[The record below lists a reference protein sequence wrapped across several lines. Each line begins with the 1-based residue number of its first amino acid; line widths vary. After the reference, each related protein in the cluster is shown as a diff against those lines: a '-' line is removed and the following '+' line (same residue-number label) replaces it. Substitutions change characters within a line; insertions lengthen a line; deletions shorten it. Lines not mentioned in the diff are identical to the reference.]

1 MEQAALRGKTTPF
14 AVYAEVLNE
23 STGHVTATDAE
34 LDDGAMMNVASYDF
48 LGAYGPVTL
57 RPSNVYAKLGNGK
70 VVKSDGSVEL
80 TVCVG
85 NKQDLSRTVKQSFE
99 VLRGYPGALLF
110 GKPWKAEIGMI
121 HFYRLELAFIP
132 MPDKTT
138 DGRRWIR
145 LESERQAYM
154 PGLPETPL
162 DALRLT
168 EDAMDANVEEL
179 ELLALHGLDR
189 CSTAPPPAIEGDLD
203 AALPLYDKTDEIEIP
218 LEDDVELG
226 ESEESAD
233 ATASAASLYTV
244 QPAETPVDPE
254 ELQRLQQLYPST
266 NDDADYLAE
275 RQRYRD
281 RFQPFR
287 LSGRPDDDSDERA
300 QRVADTIAARF
311 GSVGTP
317 AEREHFKA
325 LLKAKHLA
333 FAESLADCKQN
344 RAVVCDPKLTAEPP
358 PTTHRGRQQ
367 PLSPPQ
373 QEFFNKIVDEYMAN
387 NIMRY
392 IAEDE
397 VSVVSETRI
406 VPKPSSEYPPV
417 SLEVLKQI
425 VNSALKKAG
434 LEHDPTIP
442 EPDPAALAR
451 PPPAEKKWRLVTNY
465 AGVNKYMRDKSFYPG
480 DMDVKMGKLSGKRY
494 VFKVDGCSAF
504 FVALLSACGMLLS
517 TTWVPGRGYVVYMV
531 MPFGFKISP
540 SVFNRFIVEAFGDI
554 FDCDTTWWMDDS
566 GGGKQSY
573 GDFYEFNR
581 LFLDRCIDVGFTLS
595 VKKCSYFH
603 EEVQFCGHIVGQHG
617 IRVDPERLRA
627 IVDWPKPSTVRELM
641 QFRGTASYLRSK
653 VPDFAKHFAPLDELT
668 RNVDDYDRSLD
679 DLWGPRHDAAF
690 LQVKQQLVNCR
701 VVREPRYDGRPFFVH
716 SDWSGEG
723 IGAVLL
729 QEYLVQ
735 QDPATKRW
743 DAIEDTEIHEPLD
756 ETAASTADKPKVK
769 RVIFPLAYASK
780 RNTEREQ
787 RYPAHL
793 GELVAAKFALDK
805 FAPYTFGQPIVLVT
819 DCQAL
824 KQILDS
830 DRFPNAHARWREELL
845 RHDII
850 RVEHVSGR
858 SHQLAHGLSHRPP
871 AASDDP
877 PEPVETTDCELL
889 SLSLKTLPKVPRDDE
904 YLRIDETAERL
915 LKRFE
920 GDELEATVRFLL
932 LLEMPED
939 RVTRDRL
946 RRQRLYFVKDGQ
958 LWYRSALW
966 PLRVVSRKEGRDI
979 LRQVHDREGHY
990 GRATI
995 LTKLRL
1001 QQRLTW
1007 PRLVHDVAE
1016 FVKRCQTCQQ
1026 FGPTEGTTL
1035 SPVVVISPME
1045 TWAADFVSLP
1055 LSHGINKLLVVIDY
1069 FSRFTW
1075 AFPVRSATG
1084 KEVVKALASL
1094 RKALGHL
1101 PHTLV
1106 TDGGS
1111 HFDCQEVAVYLES
1124 VGTLHH
1130 ITPAYAPWVNGMVER
1145 ANRSILDE
1153 IKKLSAPT
1161 EVPIGETASA
1171 QWLPH
1176 LDDALRA
1183 VNRHPMKELAD
1194 HSPLQL
1200 HYGLTRYPREDLVA
1214 ATIEPTVDQRQL
1226 ARAFVDADRE
1236 RAQIRHLGSQD
1247 RQLRTSAPRREPE
1260 EFKEG
1265 DLVLKYESRLRSTYA
1280 TAAKLAPRWTG
1291 PYVIEA
1297 KFRKSYRI
1305 RLVAD
1310 PAHIERA
1317 HRRRLKRFWPALPE
1331 NDADLDALDATL
1343 DEATDDEALS

>member
-1 MEQAALRGKTTPF
+1 MEQAALRGKNTPF

-23 STGHVTATDAE
+23 ATGHVTATDAE

-57 RPSNVYAKLGNGK
+57 RPSNVYAKLGNSK

-85 NKQDLSRTVKQSFE
+85 NKQNLSRTVKQSFE

-132 MPDKTT
+132 MPDKTS

-168 EDAMDANVEEL
+168 EDAMEANVEEL
-179 ELLALHGLDR
+179 EVLAVHGLGNATA
-189 CSTAPPPAIEGDLD
+189 TAPALAFEGDLESST
-203 AALPLYDKTDEIEIP
+203 PVYEKTDEIEVP
-218 LEDDVELG
+218 LDDEVELA
-226 ESEESAD
+226 ESDDQTEP
-233 ATASAASLYTV
+233 TAAVPLHTV
-244 QPAETPVDPE
+244 QPAEVHVDHK
-254 ELQRLQQLYPST
+254 ELERLQHLHPLV
-266 NDDADYLAE
+266 NEDADYLAD
-275 RQRYRD
+275 RQSYRD

-287 LSGRPDDDSDERA
+287 LNGRPDDDSEERA
-300 QRVADTIAARF
+300 QRIANTIAARF
-311 GSVGTP
+311 GNVGTP

-373 QEFFNKIVDEYMAN
+373 QEFFNKIVDEYMKN

-425 VNSALKKAG
+425 VNAALKKAG
-434 LEHDPTIP
+434 LEHNPTIP
-442 EPDPAALAR
+442 EPDPAVLAR
-451 PPPAEKKWRLVTNY
+451 PPPTEKKWRLVTNY

-566 GGGKQSY
+566 GGGKQSF
-573 GDFYEFNR
+573 GDFFEFNR

-627 IVDWPKPSTVRELM
+627 IVDWPKPATVRELM

-668 RNVDDYDRSLD
+668 RNVDDYDKSLD
-679 DLWGPRHDAAF
+679 EIWGPRHDAAF

-716 SDWSGEG
+716 LDWSGEG

-735 QDPATKRW
+735 QDPVTKRW
-743 DAIEDTEIHEPLD
+743 DVVEDIDIREPLD
-756 ETAASTADKPKVK
+756 AASTPTSADQPDKPQVKIK
-769 RVIFPLAYASK
+769 RVVFPLAYASK

-845 RHDII
+845 RHDI
-850 RVEHVSGR
+850 
-858 SHQLAHGLSHRPP
+858 
-871 AASDDP
+871 
-877 PEPVETTDCELL
+877 
-889 SLSLKTLPKVPRDDE
+889 
-904 YLRIDETAERL
+904 
-915 LKRFE
+915 
-920 GDELEATVRFLL
+920 
-932 LLEMPED
+932 
-939 RVTRDRL
+939 
-946 RRQRLYFVKDGQ
+946 
-958 LWYRSALW
+958 
-966 PLRVVSRKEGRDI
+966 
-979 LRQVHDREGHY
+979 
-990 GRATI
+990 
-995 LTKLRL
+995 
-1001 QQRLTW
+1001 RLTW
-1007 PRLVHDVAE
+1007 PRLVHDVAD

-1055 LSHGINKLLVVIDY
+1055 TSHGVSKLLVIIAY

-1075 AFPVRSATG
+1075 AFPVRAATG

-1106 TDGGS
+1106 TNGGS

-1145 ANRSILDE
+1145 ANRSLLDE
-1153 IKKLSAPT
+1153 LKKLSAPA
-1161 EVPIGETASA
+1161 EIPLGEIASA
-1171 QWLPH
+1171 QWLPN
-1176 LDDALRA
+1176 LDEALRA
-1183 VNRHPMKELAD
+1183 INRHPMKELAD
-1194 HSPLQL
+1194 LSPLQL

-1214 ATIEPTVDQRQL
+1214 ATVEPTVEQRQL
-1226 ARAFVDADRE
+1226 ARAFVDVDRE

-1247 RQLRTSAPRREPE
+1247 RQLRTSAPQHEPE

-1291 PYVIEA
+1291 PYVVEA
-1297 KFRKSYRI
+1297 KFRRSYRI
-1305 RLVAD
+1305 RLLAD
-1310 PAHIERA
+1310 AAHIERA

-1331 NDADLDALDATL
+1331 DNADLNALDAAF
-1343 DEATDDEALS
+1343 DKTDDETP